1 MLAEDLTEG
10 AAEDRVCFLCE
21 VPISGHPAHP
31 MVGGP
36 QAESGCQA
44 GTASRR
50 CPGVREGG
58 GGAVSGSDVS
68 SRRAAR
74 QRSLPVTTANAS
86 ARRMSVVNVTPYA
99 SNLVRSR
106 SSTSGRERGVLLR
119 TS

>member
-1 MLAEDLTEG
+1 MGTLPIRWRRDRRRRVDARLGLPHG
-10 AAEDRVCFLCE
+10 AVR
-21 VPISGHPAHP
+21 
-31 MVGGP
+31 
-36 QAESGCQA
+36 
-44 GTASRR
+44 
-50 CPGVREGG
+50 GVREGG